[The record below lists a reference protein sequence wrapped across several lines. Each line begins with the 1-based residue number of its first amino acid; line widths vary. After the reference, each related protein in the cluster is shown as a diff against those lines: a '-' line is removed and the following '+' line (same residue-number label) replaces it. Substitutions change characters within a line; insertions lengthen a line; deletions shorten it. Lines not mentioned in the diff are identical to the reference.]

1 MPAQVRDVEQVRRQD
16 VREAVVVV
24 VVLDVAVL
32 GSPVAAGDAD
42 GTAQDGYV
50 KKLNYDD
57 RLANILPPY
66 LFDIS
71 DSGWHIS
78 RETLCT
84 PPGTGSNTTTT
95 CQ

>member
-1 MPAQVRDVEQVRRQD
+1 M
-16 VREAVVVV
+16 
-24 VVLDVAVL
+24 
-32 GSPVAAGDAD
+32 
-42 GTAQDGYV
+42 TATLKNY
-50 KKLNYDD
+50 NYDD